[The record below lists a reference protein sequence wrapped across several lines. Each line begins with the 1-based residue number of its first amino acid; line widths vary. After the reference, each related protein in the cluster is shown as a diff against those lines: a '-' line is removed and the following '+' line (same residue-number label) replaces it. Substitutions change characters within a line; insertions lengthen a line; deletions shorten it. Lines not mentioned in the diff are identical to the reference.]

1 LWISATSYFLFFFLD
16 FDVHT
21 KKENKL
27 LSQAETTSELSDQH
41 SLKRHLKAR
50 HIRLMALGSTIGVGL
65 FLGSGTAISQAGP
78 SILLGYLLSGIIAFI
93 VLRALGEMAVY
104 NPVAGSFAQYAH
116 DYVGPLAGY
125 LVGWGYWFYW
135 VIVGVAEVTAVGIY
149 MGLWFPDIP
158 QWIWAVG
165 SLILMGGLNFIA
177 VRLFGEFEFWF
188 ALIKVVAIIAMISIG
203 FGVIFFGLGNDGV
216 AIGISNL
223 WAHGGFFPT
232 GLDGFLLSL
241 QMAIFAYVGIEMI
254 GLSAGE
260 TENPEKTIPIA
271 IDSLIVRILVFY
283 GGALFVI
290 LSIYPWNEVG
300 QVGSPFVAMFEKLG
314 LREAA
319 GIVNFVVITAALSSC
334 NAGIFSG
341 GRLLYGLSINSY
353 APSVMKKISRTGV
366 PYIAILTTVSIAS
379 LGAFLNYFVPD
390 EAFLLVTS
398 AVTFIGLMVWIAIL
412 STQLMFRK
420 KINAEDVASL
430 KYKSF
435 LYPYGS
441 WIALA
446 AITFVLVLLAIQE
459 QTRVGVYVGVPI
471 VLILIIVFYLVG
483 LHRHDKHLGE
493 KK

>member
-1 LWISATSYFLFFFLD
+1 MQTHSPISHGRQD
-16 FDVHT
+16 H
-21 KKENKL
+21 EPP
-27 LSQAETTSELSDQH
+27 DQ

-78 SILLGYLLSGIIAFI
+78 SILLGYLLAGLIAFI
-93 VLRALGEMAVY
+93 VLRALGEMAVH
-104 NPVAGSFAQYAH
+104 NPVAGSFAQYAN
-116 DYVGPLAGY
+116 DFIGPLAGY

-149 MGLWFPDIP
+149 MGMWFPDIP
-158 QWIWAVG
+158 QWMWALS
-165 SLILMGGLNFIA
+165 SLLLMGALNFIA

-188 ALIKVVAIIAMISIG
+188 ALIKVVAIIAMIGIGSAVIFLG
-203 FGVIFFGLGNDGV
+203 FGNGGV
-216 AIGISNL
+216 PLGISNL

-232 GLDGFLLSL
+232 GLSGFLLSI

-290 LSIYPWNEVG
+290 LSIFPWNEMG
-300 QVGSPFVAMFEKLG
+300 HVGSPFVAMFEKIG

-341 GRLLYGLSINSY
+341 GRLLYGLSLNSY
-353 APSVMKKISRTGV
+353 APRLLKNISRTGV
-366 PYIAILTTVSIAS
+366 PYIAILTTVTVSSI
-379 LGAFLNYFVPD
+379 GAFLNYFVPD
-390 EAFLLVTS
+390 EAFLLVTA
-398 AVTFIGLMVWIAIL
+398 AVTFIGLMVWVAIL
-412 STQLMFRK
+412 ATQLCFRK
-420 KINAEDVASL
+420 KMSSEQVSQL
-430 KYKSF
+430 TYTSF
-435 LYPYGS
+435 MWPYGS
-441 WIALA
+441 WLALFAIAS
-446 AITFVLVLLAIQE
+446 ILVLMAVQE
-459 QTRVGVYVGVPI
+459 QTRIGVYVGMPLMLC
-471 VLILIIVFYLVG
+471 LIGVFYLFG
-483 LHRHDKHLGE
+483 LNHKQHIGDK
-493 KK
+493 K